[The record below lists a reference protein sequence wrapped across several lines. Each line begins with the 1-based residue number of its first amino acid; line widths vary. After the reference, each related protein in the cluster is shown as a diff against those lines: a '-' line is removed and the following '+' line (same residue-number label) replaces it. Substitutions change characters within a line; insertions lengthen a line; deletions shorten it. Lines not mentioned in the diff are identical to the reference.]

1 MKLKDRVAL
10 ITGAGAGIGEATAKL
25 FVSEGAKVV
34 VADRNIEHAL
44 AVAKALGSQAF
55 AVQADVSDA
64 AQVKAMVEQAV
75 AHFGGIDILVNNA
88 GFGTLGT
95 VVTVDEE
102 TWDQVINVN
111 LKGVFLCSKYA
122 IPEIIRRGG
131 GAVVNLA
138 STISVVGIKDRAAY
152 VAAKGG
158 VAALT
163 RAMAL
168 DHAHEGVR
176 VNSVAPGVIASSYY
190 DKIFESVPDPV
201 AFKKGLEARSPLNKM
216 GEPVDIAN
224 VILFLASQDS
234 SFATGAMFTVDGGYT
249 AW

>member
-1 MKLKDRVAL
+1 MKLQDKVAL

-34 VADRNIEHAL
+34 VADRNIEQAL

-95 VVTVDEE
+95 VVTLDEQ
-102 TWDQVINVN
+102 TWDEVINVN

-131 GAVVNLA
+131 GAV
-138 STISVVGIKDRAAY
+138 
-152 VAAKGG
+152 
-158 VAALT
+158 
-163 RAMAL
+163 
-168 DHAHEGVR
+168 
-176 VNSVAPGVIASSYY
+176 
-190 DKIFESVPDPV
+190 
-201 AFKKGLEARSPLNKM
+201 
-216 GEPVDIAN
+216 
-224 VILFLASQDS
+224 
-234 SFATGAMFTVDGGYT
+234 
-249 AW
+249 